1 MFRKLRR
8 VFSVRSVLSH
18 NIKKRQNSA
27 FEEVDKGQPCLSCGD
42 KCLGFVPHKWRST
55 CASCHCGREDHDIIH
70 DNLVTVFERLNIP
83 IEDHAQLQRTKE
95 KALALGYS
103 WVPQGLSVTKIED
116 FMNSLPN
123 NQIPRLHTP
132 GEKYRDRQLIIQI
145 PKQDVSEEFC
155 HFLGDAATNESF
167 TQFLELRDETA
178 FGIGKVKDYLP
189 QDTECFK
196 CGGEIEAGEIGIFVD
211 KMEEEA
217 CCWHPFCFTC
227 NTCEE
232 LLVDTGYFFRDGQI
246 HCERHYAESIMPRCA
261 SCDELI
267 FTGEYVRAMDENF
280 HSGHFCCQQCDK
292 ALSGQSYILKEEK
305 PFCVACYDDNF
316 ANECAECNQKIGH
329 DSKDLIFKSKHYH
342 ETCFEARYTCS
353 MCKAS
358 LADKAFGNWD
368 GQLCCLQCYEKN
380 LAKNC
385 QACGELIKPGMKR
398 LGFQGKEW
406 HDKCFR
412 CKVCDKHIGGGSF
425 VPKEDNIYCSTCY
438 EETFGTKCA
447 GCGKIIST
455 GGLQYKN
462 EPWHRECFGCA
473 ECGKSLYNTRFT
485 VRDDKRLCA
494 DCFGER
500 YARKCSECKQ
510 PIVGQGGTKY
520 VCFEQRNWHN
530 KCFNCKKCQVS
541 LVNECFVTEGE
552 EIICPNCAQG

>member
-1 MFRKLRR
+1 MADGGNVPLDIKVTIGRRK
-8 VFSVRSVLSH
+8 
-18 NIKKRQNSA
+18 KKKGSS

-55 CASCHCGREDHDIIH
+55 CASCHCSRDEHDLIH
-70 DNLVTVFERLNIP
+70 DNLVTVFERLNLP

-103 WVPQGLSVTKIED
+103 WVPNGLSVSKIEE

-145 PKQDVSEEFC
+145 PKKDVSEEYC
-155 HFLGDAATNESF
+155 HFLGEAASNDSF
-167 TQFLELRDETA
+167 SQFLELRDETA
-178 FGIGKVKDYLP
+178 FGVGKVKDYLP
-189 QDTECFK
+189 QDMECFK

-211 KMEEEA
+211 KMEDES

-232 LLVDTGYFFRDGQI
+232 LLVDNSYFYREGQI
-246 HCERHYAESIMPRCA
+246 YCERHYAELIMPRCA

-267 FTGEYVRAMDENF
+267 FTGEYVRAMSENF
-280 HSGHFCCQQCDK
+280 HGGHFCCEQCDK
-292 ALSGQSYILKEEK
+292 ALSGQSYIMREDR
-305 PFCVACYDDNF
+305 PFCVSCYDDNF
-316 ANECAECNQKIGH
+316 ANECAECNKKIGH
-329 DSKDLIFKSKHYH
+329 ES
-342 ETCFEARYTCS
+342 
-353 MCKAS
+353 KAS
-358 LADKAFGNWD
+358 VCRECDPQGRGNVNQDEPLAWVIL
-368 GQLCCLQCYEKN
+368 QLLSAEKFFHHPHCD
-380 LAKNC
+380 LVA
-385 QACGELIKPGMKR
+385 LSGMKR

-412 CKVCDKHIGGGSF
+412 CKVCDKHIGAGSF
-425 VPKEDNIYCSTCY
+425 VPKDDNIYCSTCY
-438 EETFGTKCA
+438 EETFGTKCV

-500 YARKCSECKQ
+500 YARKCAECKQ

-530 KCFNCKKCQVS
+530 NCFNCKRCSVS
-541 LVNECFVTEGE
+541 LVNECFVTEGDD
-552 EIICPNCAQG
+552 IICPNCAQA